1 MTSERARNAL
11 VALAVAG
18 AAGAALFTALFPAV
32 EGLGTKV
39 RLPVFHGAMTWVNLG
54 TFTLMAVA
62 AAVFLATRDGRWYR
76 ATEGLRWVSVPV
88 WVAGSVLGLL
98 AALNTWDFSGS
109 SSSPLEVAAADPR
122 LTAQFWIML
131 AALGLV
137 ALGFL
142 VDDDRLL
149 AAVDVG
155 FVAFM
160 WAVLLRAILGPG
172 RALHPDSPVMN
183 SDELIIK
190 ALFFGIV
197 VSLAAVMLSAAA
209 LISRARLARG
219 AGSPGQR

>member
-1 MTSERARNAL
+1 MTSERARNVLIAL
-11 VALAVAG
+11 VAIG
-18 AAGAALFTALFPAV
+18 AIGAALFTALFPAV

-76 ATEGLRWVSVPV
+76 ATEGLRWISVPV
-88 WVAGSVLGLL
+88 WIAGSVLGLL

-142 VDDDRLL
+142 IDDERLL
-149 AAVDVG
+149 AAADVG

-197 VSLAAVMLSAAA
+197 FSLAAVMLAAAA

-219 AGSPGQR
+219 AGSSE